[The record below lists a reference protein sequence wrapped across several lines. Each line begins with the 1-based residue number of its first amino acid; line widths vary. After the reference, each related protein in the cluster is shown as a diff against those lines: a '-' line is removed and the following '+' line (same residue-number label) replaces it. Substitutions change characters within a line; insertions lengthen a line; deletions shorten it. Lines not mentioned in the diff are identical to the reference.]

1 MLSSVVSKSLTRP
14 GSTCGPTW
22 TAAPGP
28 VVGRSNARQAL
39 DVAARLDVRTDL
51 DGGSRPGGRAL
62 ERCGRSLY
70 EIGRDSGGA
79 PYFLGLPPGP
89 AFGSARGGS
98 RRGGSLRA
106 VARFFCTTFSGGGFS
121 DDEPAVLRNAG

>member
-62 ERCGRSLY
+62 ERSP
-70 EIGRDSGGA
+70 GA
-79 PYFLGLPPGP
+79 RRGSAARRADRPGP
-89 AFGSARGGS
+89 R
-98 RRGGSLRA
+98 L
-106 VARFFCTTFSGGGFS
+106 
-121 DDEPAVLRNAG
+121 PAWQ